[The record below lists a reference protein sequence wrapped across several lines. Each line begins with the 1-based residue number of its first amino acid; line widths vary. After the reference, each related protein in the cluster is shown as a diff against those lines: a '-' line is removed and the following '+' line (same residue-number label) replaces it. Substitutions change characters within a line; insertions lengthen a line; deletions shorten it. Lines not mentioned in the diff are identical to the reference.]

1 MTRIVLIISI
11 LAFSFTLLGCQAPK
25 AKPAAIP
32 SAAESSAIENV
43 NVKRMAYLGSLAQIV
58 DYYTRTGNQMKLNWA
73 LREMTSVTTA
83 ANVPVKA
90 LSAPLNASERDLL
103 EQLAQ
108 DRQAYITALDQLAAA
123 TNNQPAVSQAGK
135 EIAAVKAAPQYTYIV
150 EAQVAGPDL
159 RAMSAIPQADKLFEQ
174 ARKLD
179 NDARAAVVA
188 VDQAKLRQA
197 IGIYDQLIKQY
208 PTSDKIG
215 LAAYYAGMGYES
227 LKDYAIAALYF
238 ERAAQWDANIKV
250 PTRFRAAY
258 MYDRF
263 LNNRQKALQLYQ
275 DSLNHEFSNSQY
287 RAYANNRIIILS
299 KKELQ

>member
-43 NVKRMAYLGSLAQIV
+43 NVKRMAYLGSLAQTV

-159 RAMSAIPQADKLFEQ
+159 RAMSVNPEADKLFEQ
-174 ARKLD
+174 ARKTTD
-179 NDARAAVVA
+179 
-188 VDQAKLRQA
+188 LRQA
-197 IGIYDQLIKQY
+197 ISTYDQLIKQY

-215 LAAYYAGMGYES
+215 LAAYYAGMAYES

-263 LNNRQKALQLYQ
+263 LSNRQKALQLYQ